1 MKSFSTFVM
10 MPFGANNEYIDGPAE
25 SDYIFK
31 EIIEPG
37 VKEAAKQLNIELSDN
52 SVNSEVTHFIAREVD
67 RVNLGQLQDRLWI
80 VLRKQMLSLLISLVE
95 TQTYS

>member
-10 MPFGANNEYIDGPAE
+10 MPFGANNEYIDGPAQ

-37 VKEAAKQLNIELSDN
+37 ERS
-52 SVNSEVTHFIAREVD
+52 SETTQRRII
-67 RVNLGQLQDRLWI
+67 GQLRQF
-80 VLRKQMLSLLISLVE
+80 
-95 TQTYS
+95 